1 MHPSTPLL
9 LSVGNAGLARCIRAL
24 LEALLWAVHPGQR
37 AACDH
42 ALLQHHH
49 ALPGAPFSST
59 GGALD
64 ALPGA
69 PFSCTGGAL
78 VSTIFVEVHH
88 LVQFF
93 LSSYVLFSI
102 SHCTCCKF
110 SRGCGGQK
118 DLPNSKAKPVPV
130 PDAFPAQALVCVR
143 LFPVRPQQGCL
154 R

>member
-69 PFSCTGGAL
+69 PFSCTGG
-78 VSTIFVEVHH
+78 
-88 LVQFF
+88 
-93 LSSYVLFSI
+93 VL
-102 SHCTCCKF
+102 F

-143 LFPVRPQQGCL
+143 LFP
-154 R
+154 